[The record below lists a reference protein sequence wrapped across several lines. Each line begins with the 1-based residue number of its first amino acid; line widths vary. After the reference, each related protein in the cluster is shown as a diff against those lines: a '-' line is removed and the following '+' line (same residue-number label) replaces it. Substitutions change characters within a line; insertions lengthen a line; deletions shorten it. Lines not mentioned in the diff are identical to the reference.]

1 MIPER
6 LRELIEGGETLD
18 VEFKGEERG
27 QLSDRDLVETVVCL
41 ANRPGQSPGWVLV
54 GVEKD
59 GRVTGARPR
68 HEGGTIDTARV
79 AALISSRTRPSL
91 TVRVEIVTLDQRDV
105 LVIEVPAVAT
115 PVGTADGR
123 YVRRAFG
130 GDGKPACVPFHFH
143 EMQARLADRG
153 VLDYSALVLPGVTWY
168 DLEPLEF
175 EHFRRSVRER
185 RGRSDE
191 TLIDLPDLEL
201 AKTLGAVEANSEVR
215 GVRVLGLLLF
225 GKEDVLRRAL
235 PTHEVAFQVL
245 RGTDIEVNDFFRSP
259 LLRTMEEVEA
269 RIRAR
274 NREQELMVGML
285 RVGVPDYS
293 ERALREA
300 VANAL
305 IHRDYSRL
313 GAVHI
318 QWHDDRIEISNPGGF
333 PEGVRLDNLLVTP
346 P

>member
-1 MIPER
+1 
-6 LRELIEGGETLD
+6 
-18 VEFKGEERG
+18 
-27 QLSDRDLVETVVCL
+27 
-41 ANRPGQSPGWVLV
+41 
-54 GVEKD
+54 
-59 GRVTGARPR
+59 
-68 HEGGTIDTARV
+68 
-79 AALISSRTRPSL
+79 
-91 TVRVEIVTLDQRDV
+91 
-105 LVIEVPAVAT
+105 
-115 PVGTADGR
+115 
-123 YVRRAFG
+123 
-130 GDGKPACVPFHFH
+130 
-143 EMQARLADRG
+143 
-153 VLDYSALVLPGVTWY
+153 
-168 DLEPLEF
+168 
-175 EHFRRSVRER
+175 
-185 RGRSDE
+185 
-191 TLIDLPDLEL
+191 
-201 AKTLGAVEANSEVR
+201 VR